1 MKKLDLISYI
11 FLMLVIASCN
21 DGKYLDCLDNIKAIG
36 DNNPKYAMMMYDSIR
51 PQINHASEYVRM
63 KSVMLEMR
71 LRDKAYMKA
80 TKTDSAKLIT
90 DYFAEHGNEA
100 DAIESFYYAGSVY
113 RDLKD
118 MPNALKNFLNAE
130 ELAASSSSCDSNML
144 VNIYSNLAYTYFC
157 VQDYSHA
164 LKMALKEYKTAQE
177 INSLEAVTAVGVGE
191 SYLRLDDYKSAYKY
205 YVEALN
211 MILLSEANQD
221 VAGSLYTLL
230 YGFSFMKKAEEA
242 DKCYSIICEMGLV
255 PPPLQLGEYHRLKN
269 NMDAAISCYQSVIRE
284 AEDLN
289 LIYDA
294 SRNLY
299 DTYKTIGNRDSIN
312 KYASFYIQISDSI
325 DLGKR
330 QELASSVNNQYQY
343 YRDVDEESKIKEE
356 NIRYQMWL
364 YVSLFSAVL
373 LLLAFFLYYTW
384 KKSKQLK
391 ALLEL
396 SGQLNDAKKKAES
409 LKGEIDIYKSQ
420 LAYSETSL
428 SKTRSELERVNNEIH
443 HFEEEVQTKER
454 QLIEKIEENRRF
466 ILLLHKAD
474 LAENAEDIVKSIRHA
489 SEGKYKISDAEWQ
502 KFYHAVDELQPNLSE
517 KIARHLGKFTEQQ
530 QKVCYLLSIG
540 LSNTQIANLTN
551 IPHVTV
557 WRWVKKFDWVQGE
570 K

>member
-1 MKKLDLISYI
+1 MDLSHLISNFAPKKKIMKRQNLISFI
-11 FLMLVIASCN
+11 FVVLVIASCN
-21 DGKYLDCLDNIKAIG
+21 DGKYLDCIDKIKKIG
-36 DNNPKYAMMMYDSIR
+36 DDNPKYAMMMYDSIR
-51 PQINHASEYVRM
+51 PQINHTSEYVRM
-63 KSVMLEMR
+63 KSIMLEMR
-71 LRDKAYMKA
+71 LRDKAFMKA

-100 DAIESFYYAGSVY
+100 DAIEAFYYAGSVY

-130 ELAASSSSCDSNML
+130 ELATSSSSCDSNML
-144 VNIYSNLAYTYFC
+144 INIYSNLAYTYFC

-177 INSLEAVTAVGVGE
+177 INSLDVVTAIDVGE

-230 YGFSFMKKAEEA
+230 YGFSFMKKVEEA

-269 NMDAAISCYQSVIRE
+269 NMDAAISCYQSVIRD

-299 DTYKTIGNRDSIN
+299 DTYKTIRNRDSIN

-325 DLGKR
+325 YLGKR

-343 YRDVDEESKIKEE
+343 YRDIDEESKIKEE

-364 YVSLFSAVL
+364 YVIFFSAIMLFLV
-373 LLLAFFLYYTW
+373 FFLYHTW

-391 ALLEL
+391 VLLEL
-396 SGQLNDAKKKAES
+396 SEQLNDAKQKAES
-409 LKGEIDIYKSQ
+409 LKGEI
-420 LAYSETSL
+420 SL
-428 SKTRSELERVNNEIH
+428 Y
-443 HFEEEVQTKER
+443 EEEVQTKER

-474 LAENAEDIVKSIRHA
+474 LEESAEDIVKSIRHA

-502 KFYHAVDELQPNLSE
+502 RFYHAVDELQPNLSE